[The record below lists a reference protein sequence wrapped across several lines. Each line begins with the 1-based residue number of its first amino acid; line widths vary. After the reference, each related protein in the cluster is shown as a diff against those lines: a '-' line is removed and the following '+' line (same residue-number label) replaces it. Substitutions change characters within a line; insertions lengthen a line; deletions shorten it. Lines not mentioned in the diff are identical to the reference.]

1 MSPLRLTEKR
11 LQILQSAA
19 NHPGGLVE
27 RPYLV
32 GFERVA
38 WNKNA
43 AAMVSAGW
51 LTAYVHGGFEITP
64 SGRDQI
70 PQPKKDDAHV
80 G

>member
-38 WNKNA
+38 WDKNA
-43 AAMVSAGW
+43 ASMVTAGW
-51 LTAYVHGGFEITP
+51 LTTYVHGGFEITAA
-64 SGRDQI
+64 GRDHL
-70 PQPKKDDAHV
+70 PKPEEDNGHV